1 MWWASCLVGDL
12 QFHTAVNDIGSQAV
26 QADDL
31 LIPGTVTKVLG
42 SDLPEGI
49 AVDNGMDPIAY
60 RVNQGAVAVEHT
72 VARIGIGAFLGIGQ
86 NLVRALLGFGIR
98 PGLADAVAKRVEI
111 FTSFCYNIYCSR

>member
-1 MWWASCLVGDL
+1 MARWASCLVGNL
-12 QFHTAVNDIGSQAV
+12 QFHTAVNDIGGQAV

-49 AVDNGMDPIAY
+49 AVGNGMDPIAY
-60 RVNQGAVAVEHT
+60 RVNQSAVAVEHT

-86 NLVRALLGFGIR
+86 NLIGSLLRLGIR
-98 PGLADAVAKRVEI
+98 PGLANAV
-111 FTSFCYNIYCSR
+111 